1 MIEFIVTATVLAAIV
16 LVGFVVYADGR
27 KSKYF

>member
-1 MIEFIVTATVLAAIV
+1 MIEFIVTTVVLAAV
-16 LVGFVVYADGR
+16 AVVGFVVYADGR